1 MTETAERE
9 AIRTAGT
16 GKPDQPDRL
25 ADILAANMAAQSG
38 TRGLTKRSRAR
49 LAIVAA
55 IRTGDLQPGDL
66 LPPETKL
73 TDILGVSLG
82 TVQAALRQLQSVGAI
97 IRRRGDG
104 SRIASVEPLARSVWH
119 FRFVSKVNATPLR
132 IAREDVA
139 IETVSE
145 EGVWSDY
152 LGRAET
158 YLRVRRRITMHEGTR
173 AGADMYLRH
182 EAAPG
187 LLDVD
192 PDELDMVNIRPF
204 LEEQF
209 GLVTAGADHVA
220 RTVSLG
226 AADAKRYRLARGIEC
241 FDIHAK
247 AYASDGAPVYFQR
260 ILIATAACA
269 LTF

>member
-1 MTETAERE
+1 MSDTVERE
-9 AIRTAGT
+9 AIRAVGT
-16 GKPDQPDRL
+16 TETDRPDRL
-25 ADILAANMAAQSG
+25 AAILAANMAAQSG
-38 TRGLTKRSRAR
+38 AGGLTKRSRAR

-82 TVQAALRQLQSVGAI
+82 TVQAALRQLQAIGAI
-97 IRRRGDG
+97 VRRRGDG
-104 SRIASVEPLARSVWH
+104 SRIASVEPLGRSVWH
-119 FRFVSKVNATPLR
+119 FRFVSKVNETPLR
-132 IAREDVA
+132 IAREEVA
-139 IETVSE
+139 IETVADQ
-145 EGVWSDY
+145 GVWSDH
-152 LGRAET
+152 LGRADS
-158 YLRVRRRITMHEGTR
+158 YIRVRRRITMHEGTR
-173 AGADMYLRH
+173 AGADMYVRY
-182 EAAPG
+182 EDARG

-192 PDELDMVNIRPF
+192 PEELDMVNIRPF
-204 LEEQF
+204 LEEQY

-226 AADAKRYRLARGIEC
+226 AADAKRFRLARGIEC

-247 AYASDGAPVYFQR
+247 AYAGDGTPVYFQR